1 MPARRLKEFLNENN
15 IRYTTIIH
23 SLAYTAQEIAAL
35 THIKGQEMAK
45 TVMVK
50 VDGKM
55 AMVVVPAT
63 LQVDLDLLAAQL
75 SVESVVLASEQEFT
89 GLFPQCEVGA
99 MPPFGNLYGLELFC
113 AEELGEDEEIAFNA
127 GTHTELIQMAWADY
141 RRLAEP
147 RLMKLAM
154 APVYA

>member
-63 LQVDLDLLAAQL
+63 LQVDLEMLAGQVGA
-75 SVESVVLASEQEFT
+75 ESVVLASEQEFT
-89 GLFPQCEVGA
+89 GLFPHCEVGA
-99 MPPFGNLYGLELFC
+99 MPPFGNLYGLEVFC
-113 AEELGEDEEIAFNA
+113 AEELAEDDEVAFNA

-141 RRLAEP
+141 RRLARP
-147 RLMKLAM
+147 RMMKLAM